1 MEIKFYPNPQKVSQK
16 TNKIPIY
23 CRISSGR
30 RKKEKRLPK
39 TYDLGKVEMELWD
52 EGLERLKIKNSKVNG
67 HLDSLITKFHTLT
80 TFGDDLTLSDVIM
93 KLFPSDKVF
102 NSLLKT
108 VMYI

>member
-39 TYDLGKVEMELWD
+39 TYDLGKVEMMKAE
-52 EGLERLKIKNSKVNG
+52 
-67 HLDSLITKFHTLT
+67 
-80 TFGDDLTLSDVIM
+80 IM
-93 KLFPSDKVF
+93 K
-102 NSLLKT
+102 
-108 VMYI
+108 